1 MTTKIKIYNEALL
14 ICGERSLSSVTEAR
28 EPRYLLD
35 TVWDNGGVDSCLAS
49 GQWKFAMRTIMLDY
63 ESGISPTFGYQ
74 RAFTKPSDWVATSAI
89 ANDEFFNSPLLEYVD
104 ETGYWYADLDVLYIR
119 YVSNDTNYGTDYASW
134 PAKFAEF
141 VSAHFAY
148 KISLKLTADKEK
160 REQIAKYRN
169 KALLEAKNH
178 DAMSDPTKF
187 PPSGSWVS
195 ARRGGSTRNRGNRH
209 RLIG

>member
-1 MTTKIKIYNEALL
+1 MTTKLKIYNEALL

-134 PAKFAEF
+134 PAKFTEF

-148 KISLKLTADKEK
+148 KVSLKLTTDKEK
-160 REQIAKYRN
+160 REQIDRYRN

-187 PPSGSWVS
+187 PPEGSWVS